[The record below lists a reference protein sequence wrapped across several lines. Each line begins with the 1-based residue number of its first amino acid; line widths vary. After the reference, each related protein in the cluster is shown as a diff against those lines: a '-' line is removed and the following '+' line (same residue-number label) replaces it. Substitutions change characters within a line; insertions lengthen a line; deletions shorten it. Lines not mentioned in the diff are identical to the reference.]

1 MAFDHVSEEEKEAF
15 LKSTLLE
22 KNKKVFPDG
31 SSSTNGLENTVDSG
45 HRQGV
50 VLRWPLHGGGG
61 RDTPL
66 LEAGAEG
73 STRACPPS
81 HVGSGRWKGSP
92 PLGTQWRARLTV
104 E

>member
-1 MAFDHVSEEEKEAF
+1 MAFDHVSEEEEGGFFKKYF
-15 LKSTLLE
+15 VR

-45 HRQGV
+45 HGRGV
-50 VLRWPLHGGGG
+50 VLRRPLNGGGG

-92 PLGTQWRARLTV
+92 LLGTQWRARLTV